1 MMIISLSYSREIETF
16 RIFLIDLLKFT
27 DNEKDDGIYIEET
40 FFFEFIYRS
49 IHDQRTKINLNIFS
63 PSFLLYHPTFHR
75 QSYPRQKTIGLD
87 YSFENEYR

>member
-1 MMIISLSYSREIETF
+1 MIMMIISLSYSREIETF

-40 FFFEFIYRS
+40 FFFEFTYRS

-63 PSFLLYHPTFHR
+63 PSLLLS
-75 QSYPRQKTIGLD
+75 SYLSSSIVSTPKNDRIGLQL
-87 YSFENEYR
+87 

>member
-1 MMIISLSYSREIETF
+1 MIMMIISLSYSREIETF

-63 PSFLLYHPTFHR
+63 PSLLLS
-75 QSYPRQKTIGLD
+75 SYLSSSIVSTPKNDRIGLQL
-87 YSFENEYR
+87 